1 MSTNARCVALVGPY
15 LSGKTSLMEAMLHAA
30 GAVSRKGTA
39 KDGNT
44 VGDASPESRDRNMS
58 TEILPARFN
67 YLGDDW
73 TVLDC
78 PGSVEFLQ
86 EAMHGAVVADI
97 AVVVCEPD
105 PARAIM
111 LAPILRFLNVRNIP
125 HVIFINKI
133 DTATQG
139 LAETMEALQAVS
151 GKPLV
156 VRQIPVVEGEAVGG
170 YVDLISERAYS
181 YNEGA
186 PSDLVKVPDALGDDT
201 EIARQELMES
211 LADFDDTLLEA
222 LLEEAI
228 PARDEIYA
236 YLKAALA
243 DGHVVPVLLGAAER
257 DHGVRRLLKALRHDT
272 PDVSRA
278 AARFEVGEGTAVQI
292 FKTYHTQHQGKQN
305 FGRVLSGALHEGDHL
320 GGERLGNL
328 ASMHGAAFT
337 KVAGAEAGDVV
348 AIGRLDSFRT
358 GQMLT
363 AGGADTPEAW
373 PKRLGPIYA
382 IALHA
387 EKRSDEVKLSGAL
400 QRLAEEDGSY
410 GIESN
415 PETHQLL
422 LWGQGDQ
429 HLQVGVSRLQ
439 TKYHIAVETERPQTP
454 YRETIR
460 KATQQH
466 SRFKRQSGGHGQF
479 GDVLVDIAPLPRGE
493 GFAFEEKVV
502 GGSVPRQFIPAVETG
517 VREFL
522 SRGPLGFPVVDLVVT
537 LKDGKHHPVDSS
549 EMAFKTAGRLAM
561 SEGLPNCSPT
571 LLEPILKVQVHIPSE
586 YTANIQ
592 RLLAGRRGQ
601 ILGFD
606 AREGWTGWD
615 RVEAFLPQ
623 SEMSDMI
630 IELRSLTLGVGT
642 FEWEFDHLQ
651 ELGGKLADDIVE
663 ARKQAEAH

>member
-151 GKPLV
+151 GKPLA

-243 DGHVVPVLLGAAER
+243 DGLVVPVLLGAAER

-278 AARFEVGEGTAVQI
+278 AARFEVGEGAAVQI
-292 FKTYHTQHQGKQN
+292 FKTYHAQHQGKQN
-305 FGRVLSGALHEGDHL
+305 LGRVLSGALHEGDHL

-328 ASMHGAAFT
+328 ASMHGATLT

-348 AIGRLDSFRT
+348 AIGRLDTFRT

-363 AGGADTPEAW
+363 AGGADTPEGW

-382 IALHA
+382 TALHA

-439 TKYHIAVETERPQTP
+439 TKYHIAVETERPLTP

-651 ELGGKLADDIVE
+651 ELSGKLADDIVE

>member
-156 VRQIPVVEGEAVGG
+156 VRQIPVVESEAVGG

-211 LADFDDTLLEA
+211 LADFDDTLLAA

-348 AIGRLDSFRT
+348 AIGRLDTFRT

>member
-30 GAVSRKGTA
+30 GAVTRKGTV
-39 KDGNT
+39 KEGNT

-111 LAPILRFLNVRNIP
+111 LAPILRFLDTRNIP
-125 HVIFINKI
+125 HVIFINKV
-133 DTATQG
+133 DTVTQG
-139 LAETMEALQAVS
+139 LAETMEALQGVS
-151 GKPLV
+151 SKSLV
-156 VRQIPVVEGEAVGG
+156 VRHIPVVEGEVVSG

-181 YNEGA
+181 YSEGG
-186 PSDLVKVPDALGDDT
+186 PSELISVPEALGDDS
-201 EIARQELMES
+201 ELARQELMEELS
-211 LADFDDTLLEA
+211 NFDDSLLEA
-222 LLEEAI
+222 LLEEAT

-236 YLKAALA
+236 YFKAALA
-243 DGHVVPVLLGAAER
+243 EGHVVPVMLGAAER

-278 AARFEVGEGTAVQI
+278 AGRFGAGEDAAVQV
-292 FKTYHTQHQGKQN
+292 FKTYHAQHQGKQN
-305 FGRVLSGALHEGDHL
+305 LGRVLSGALREGDHL
-320 GGERLGNL
+320 GGERIGNL
-328 ASMHGAAFT
+328 STMHGAALT
-337 KVAGAEAGDVV
+337 KVASAEAGDVV
-348 AIGRLDSFRT
+348 AIGRLDAFET

-363 AGGADTPEAW
+363 AGGAEKPGAW
-373 PKRLGPIYA
+373 PARLSPIYA

-400 QRLAEEDGSY
+400 QRLVEEDSSY
-410 GIESN
+410 RIEAN

-429 HLQVGVSRLQ
+429 QLQVGVARLQ
-439 TKYHIAVETERPQTP
+439 SKYHIAVETERPQTP
-454 YRETIR
+454 YCETIR

-522 SRGPLGFPVVDLVVT
+522 SRGPLGFPVVDVVVT

-549 EMAFKTAGRLAM
+549 EQAFKTAGRLAM
-561 SEGLPNCSPT
+561 SEGLPNCSPI
-571 LLEPILKVQVHIPSE
+571 LLEPILKVQVHVPSE

-606 AREGWTGWD
+606 AREGWAGWD
-615 RVEAFLPQ
+615 RVDAFLPQ

-642 FEWEFDHLQ
+642 FDWEFDHLQ
-651 ELGGKLADDIVE
+651 ELSGKLADDIVE

>member
-348 AIGRLDSFRT
+348 AIGRLDTFRT

>member
-133 DTATQG
+133 DTVTQG

-156 VRQIPVVEGEAVGG
+156 VRQIPVVESEAVGG

-348 AIGRLDSFRT
+348 AIGRLDTFRT

-387 EKRSDEVKLSGAL
+387 EKRSD
-400 QRLAEEDGSY
+400 
-410 GIESN
+410 
-415 PETHQLL
+415 
-422 LWGQGDQ
+422 
-429 HLQVGVSRLQ
+429 
-439 TKYHIAVETERPQTP
+439 
-454 YRETIR
+454 
-460 KATQQH
+460 
-466 SRFKRQSGGHGQF
+466 
-479 GDVLVDIAPLPRGE
+479 RGE
-493 GFAFEEKVV
+493 ALRRVAAP
-502 GGSVPRQFIPAVETG
+502 GG
-517 VREFL
+517 
-522 SRGPLGFPVVDLVVT
+522 
-537 LKDGKHHPVDSS
+537 
-549 EMAFKTAGRLAM
+549 GR
-561 SEGLPNCSPT
+561 
-571 LLEPILKVQVHIPSE
+571 
-586 YTANIQ
+586 
-592 RLLAGRRGQ
+592 RLLRHRVQPRDAPIAALGPRRPASAGRR
-601 ILGFD
+601 
-606 AREGWTGWD
+606 
-615 RVEAFLPQ
+615 LPPPDQ
-623 SEMSDMI
+623 VPHC
-630 IELRSLTLGVGT
+630 R
-642 FEWEFDHLQ
+642 
-651 ELGGKLADDIVE
+651 
-663 ARKQAEAH
+663 

>member
-30 GAVSRKGTA
+30 GAVTRKGTA

-111 LAPILRFLNVRNIP
+111 LAPILRFLDMRNIP

-133 DTATQG
+133 DTVTQG

-151 GKPLV
+151 SKPLV
-156 VRQIPVVEGEAVGG
+156 VRQIPVVEGESVGG

-186 PSDLVKVPDALGDDT
+186 PSDLVKVPEALGDDT

-236 YLKAALA
+236 YLRAALA
-243 DGHVVPVLLGAAER
+243 DGHVVPVLLGAAEP

-278 AARFEVGEGTAVQI
+278 AARFEAGEGAAVQI
-292 FKTYHTQHQGKQN
+292 FKTYHAQHQGKQN
-305 FGRVLSGALHEGDHL
+305 LGRVLSGALREGDHL
-320 GGERLGNL
+320 GGERIGNL
-328 ASMHGAAFT
+328 STMHGAALT
-337 KVAGAEAGDVV
+337 KVASAEAGDVV
-348 AIGRLDSFRT
+348 AIGRLDAFET

-363 AGGADTPEAW
+363 AASAEKPGAW
-373 PKRLGPIYA
+373 PARLSPIYA

-400 QRLAEEDGSY
+400 QRLVEEDSSY
-410 GIESN
+410 RIEAN

-429 HLQVGVSRLQ
+429 QLQVGVARLQ
-439 TKYHIAVETERPQTP
+439 SKYHIAVETERPQTP
-454 YRETIR
+454 YCETIR

-549 EMAFKTAGRLAM
+549 EQAFKTAGRLAM
-561 SEGLPNCSPT
+561 SEGLPNCSPI

-606 AREGWTGWD
+606 AREGWVGWD
-615 RVEAFLPQ
+615 RVDAFLPQ

-642 FEWEFDHLQ
+642 FDWEFDHLQ
-651 ELGGKLADDIVE
+651 ELSGKLADDIVE

>member
-348 AIGRLDSFRT
+348 AIGRLDTFRT

-363 AGGADTPEAW
+363 AGGANTPEAW

>member
-1 MSTNARCVALVGPY
+1 MSTAARCVALVGPY

-30 GAVSRKGTA
+30 GAVARKGSVRE
-39 KDGNT
+39 GNT

-58 TEILPARFN
+58 TEILPARFE
-67 YLGDDW
+67 YLGDRW

-86 EAMHGAVVADI
+86 EALNGASVADI

-105 PARAIM
+105 PARALM
-111 LAPILRFLNVRNIP
+111 LAPILRFLDARNIP
-125 HVIFINKI
+125 HIIFVNKI
-133 DTATQG
+133 DTVTDG
-139 LAETMEALQAVS
+139 LAETMEALQGVS

-156 VRQIPVVEGEAVGG
+156 VRQLPVIDGETVSG
-170 YVDLISERAYS
+170 YVDLISERAYT
-181 YNEGA
+181 YVEGA
-186 PSDLVKVPDALGDDT
+186 PSDLVKVPEALGDDA
-201 EIARQELMES
+201 ELARQELMEA

-222 LLEEAI
+222 LLEEAT

-243 DGHVVPVLLGAAER
+243 DGHVVPVLLGSAER

-278 AARFEVGEGTAVQI
+278 ASRFEAGDGVAAQI

-305 FGRVLSGALHEGDHL
+305 LARLFSGALKEGDTL
-320 GGERLGNL
+320 AGERIGNL
-328 ASMHGAAFT
+328 AVMHGGSLT
-337 KVAGAEAGDVV
+337 KTGEAEAGDVV
-348 AIGRLDSFRT
+348 AIGRIDDFRT
-358 GQMLT
+358 GQLLT
-363 AGGADTPEAW
+363 AKEAATPEAW
-373 PKRLGPIYA
+373 PTPLSPIYA
-382 IALHA
+382 VALHA

-410 GIESN
+410 RMEAN

-439 TKYHIAVETERPQTP
+439 SKYNVAVETDRPQTP

-460 KATQQH
+460 AATQQH

-493 GFAFEEKVV
+493 GFSFEEKVV
-502 GGSVPRQFIPAVETG
+502 GGAVPRQFIPAVEAG

-522 SRGPLGFPVVDLVVT
+522 ARGPLGFPVVDLAVT

-549 EMAFKTAGRLAM
+549 EQAFKTAGRLAM
-561 SEGLPNCSPT
+561 SEGLPNCSPI
-571 LLEPILKVQVHIPSE
+571 LLEPILKVQVHVPSD

-606 AREGWTGWD
+606 AREGWAGWD

-630 IELRSLTLGVGT
+630 IELRSLTLGVGS
-642 FEWEFDHLQ
+642 FEWAFDHLQ
-651 ELGGKLADDIVE
+651 ELSGKLADDIVE

>member
-133 DTATQG
+133 DTVTQG

-156 VRQIPVVEGEAVGG
+156 VRQIPVVESEAVGG

-278 AARFEVGEGTAVQI
+278 AARFEAGEGTAVQI

>member
-30 GAVSRKGTA
+30 GAVTRKGTA

-111 LAPILRFLNVRNIP
+111 LAPILRFLDMRNIP

-133 DTATQG
+133 DTVTQG

-151 GKPLV
+151 SKPLV
-156 VRQIPVVEGEAVGG
+156 VRQIPVVEGESVGG

-186 PSDLVKVPDALGDDT
+186 PSDLVKVPETLGDDT

-236 YLKAALA
+236 YLRAALA
-243 DGHVVPVLLGAAER
+243 DGHVVPVLLGAAEP

-278 AARFEVGEGTAVQI
+278 AARFEAGEGAAVQI
-292 FKTYHTQHQGKQN
+292 FKTYHAQHQGKQN
-305 FGRVLSGALHEGDHL
+305 LGRVLSGVLREGDHL
-320 GGERLGNL
+320 GGERIGNL
-328 ASMHGAAFT
+328 STMHGAALT
-337 KVAGAEAGDVV
+337 KVASAEAGDVV
-348 AIGRLDSFRT
+348 AIGRLDAFET

-363 AGGADTPEAW
+363 AGGAEKPGAW
-373 PKRLGPIYA
+373 PARLSPIYA

-400 QRLAEEDGSY
+400 QRLVEEDSSY
-410 GIESN
+410 RIEAN

-429 HLQVGVSRLQ
+429 QLQVGVARLQ
-439 TKYHIAVETERPQTP
+439 SKYHIAVETERPQTP
-454 YRETIR
+454 YCETIR

-549 EMAFKTAGRLAM
+549 EQAFKTAGRLAM
-561 SEGLPNCSPT
+561 SEGLPNCSPI

-606 AREGWTGWD
+606 AREGWAGWD
-615 RVEAFLPQ
+615 RVDAFLPQ

-642 FEWEFDHLQ
+642 FDWEFDHLQ
-651 ELGGKLADDIVE
+651 ELSGKLADDIVE

>member
-30 GAVSRKGTA
+30 GALTRKGSVR
-39 KDGNT
+39 DGNT
-44 VGDASPESRDRNMS
+44 VGDASPESRNRNMS

-86 EAMHGAVVADI
+86 EAMHGAAVADI

-111 LAPILRFLNVRNIP
+111 LAPILRFLDARNIP
-125 HVIFINKI
+125 HIIFINKI
-133 DTATQG
+133 DTVTQG
-139 LAETMEALQAVS
+139 LAETMEALQGVS
-151 GKPLV
+151 GKPVV
-156 VRQIPVVEGEAVGG
+156 VRHIPVVEGETVAG

-186 PSDLVKVPDALGDDT
+186 ASELIKVPEALGDDT
-201 EIARQELMES
+201 ELARQELMEA

-222 LLEEAI
+222 LLEEAT

-236 YLKAALA
+236 YFKAALA
-243 DGHVVPVLLGAAER
+243 DGHVVPVMLGAAER

-278 AARFEVGEGTAVQI
+278 AARFEVSDGTAVQI
-292 FKTYHTQHQGKQN
+292 FKTYHAQHQGKQN
-305 FGRVLSGALHEGDHL
+305 LGRVLSGTLNEGDNL

-328 ASMHGAAFT
+328 ASMHGAALT
-337 KVAGAEAGDVV
+337 KVASAEAGDVV
-348 AIGRLDSFRT
+348 AIGRLDAFET

-363 AGGADTPEAW
+363 AGGADKPDAW
-373 PKRLGPIYA
+373 PVQLSPIYA

-400 QRLAEEDGSY
+400 QRLAEEDCSY
-410 GIESN
+410 RIEAN

-429 HLQVGVSRLQ
+429 HLQVGVARLQ
-439 TKYHIAVETERPQTP
+439 SKYHIAVETERPQTP

-460 KATQQH
+460 KATEQH

-479 GDVLVDIAPLPRGE
+479 GDVVIDIAPLPRGE

-522 SRGPLGFPVVDLVVT
+522 HKGPLGFPVVDLVVT

-549 EMAFKTAGRLAM
+549 EQAFKTAGRLAM
-561 SEGLPNCSPT
+561 SEGLPNCNPI

-606 AREGWTGWD
+606 AREGWAGWD
-615 RVEAFLPQ
+615 RVDAFLPQ

-642 FEWEFDHLQ
+642 FDWEFDHLQ
-651 ELGGKLADDIVE
+651 ELSGKLAEDIVE

>member
-30 GAVSRKGTA
+30 GAVTRKGTV
-39 KDGNT
+39 KEGNT

-67 YLGDDW
+67 YLGDEW

-111 LAPILRFLNVRNIP
+111 LAPILRFLDTRNIP
-125 HVIFINKI
+125 HVIFINKV
-133 DTATQG
+133 DTVTQG
-139 LAETMEALQAVS
+139 LAETMEALQGVS
-151 GKPLV
+151 SKPLV
-156 VRQIPVVEGEAVGG
+156 VRHIPVVEGEVVSG

-181 YNEGA
+181 YNEDG
-186 PSDLVKVPDALGDDT
+186 PSELISVPEALGDDS
-201 EIARQELMES
+201 ELARQELMEELS
-211 LADFDDTLLEA
+211 NFDDSLLEA
-222 LLEEAI
+222 LLEEAT

-236 YLKAALA
+236 YFKAALA
-243 DGHVVPVLLGAAER
+243 EGHVVPVMLGAAER

-278 AARFEVGEGTAVQI
+278 AGRFGAGEGAAVQI
-292 FKTYHTQHQGKQN
+292 FKTYHAQHQGKQN
-305 FGRVLSGALHEGDHL
+305 LGRVLSGALREGDHL
-320 GGERLGNL
+320 GGERIGNL
-328 ASMHGAAFT
+328 ASMHGAALT
-337 KVAGAEAGDVV
+337 KVASAEAGDVV
-348 AIGRLDSFRT
+348 AIGRLDAFET

-363 AGGADTPEAW
+363 AAGAEKPDAW
-373 PKRLGPIYA
+373 PAKLSPIYA

-400 QRLAEEDGSY
+400 QRLAEEDPSY
-410 GIESN
+410 RIESN

-429 HLQVGVSRLQ
+429 QLQVGVARLQ
-439 TKYHIAVETERPQTP
+439 SKYHIAVETERPQTP
-454 YRETIR
+454 YCETIR

-522 SRGPLGFPVVDLVVT
+522 SRGPLGFPVVDVVVT

-549 EMAFKTAGRLAM
+549 EQAFKTAGRLAM
-561 SEGLPNCSPT
+561 SEGLPNCSPI
-571 LLEPILKVQVHIPSE
+571 LLEPILKVQVHVPSE

-606 AREGWTGWD
+606 AREGWAGWD
-615 RVEAFLPQ
+615 RVDAFLPQ

-642 FEWEFDHLQ
+642 FDWEFDHLQ
-651 ELGGKLADDIVE
+651 ELSGKLADDIVE

>member
-30 GAVSRKGTA
+30 GAVTRKGSV
-39 KDGNT
+39 KEGNT
-44 VGDASPESRDRNMS
+44 VGDASPESRARNMS
-58 TEILPARFN
+58 TEILPARFD
-67 YLGDDW
+67 YLGDNW

-97 AVVVCEPD
+97 VVVVCEPD
-105 PARAIM
+105 PARALM
-111 LAPILRFLNVRNIP
+111 LAPILRFLNMRNIP
-125 HVIFINKI
+125 HMIFINKI
-133 DTATQG
+133 DAATQG
-139 LAETMEALQAVS
+139 LAETMEALQGVS
-151 GKPLV
+151 NKPLV
-156 VRQIPVVEGEAVGG
+156 VRQIPVVAGETVDG
-170 YVDLISERAYS
+170 YVDLISERAYT
-181 YNEGA
+181 YKAGA
-186 PSDLVKVPDALGDDT
+186 PSDLVKVPEELGDDA
-201 EIARQELMES
+201 EIARQELMEA

-222 LLEEAI
+222 LLEEAT

-236 YLKAALA
+236 YLKSALA
-243 DGHVVPVLLGAAER
+243 EGHVVPVLLGAAER

-278 AARFEVGEGTAVQI
+278 AARFGAGAGAAVQV

-305 FGRVLSGALHEGDHL
+305 LGRVLSGALKEGDHL
-320 GGERLGNL
+320 GGERVGNL
-328 ASMHGAAFT
+328 AAMHGAALT
-337 KVAGAEAGDVV
+337 KAAAAEAGDVI
-348 AIGRLDSFRT
+348 AIGRLDAFRT

-363 AGGADTPEAW
+363 ADSANTPEAW
-373 PKRLGPIYA
+373 PQSLSPIYA
-382 IALHA
+382 VALHA

-400 QRLAEEDGSY
+400 QRLVEEDGSY
-410 GIESN
+410 GVESN

-429 HLQVGVSRLQ
+429 HLQVGVARLQ
-439 TKYHIAVETERPQTP
+439 SKYNIAVETERPQTP

-460 KATQQH
+460 KATEQH

-549 EMAFKTAGRLAM
+549 EQAFKTAGRMAM
-561 SEGLPNCSPT
+561 SEGLPNCSPI
-571 LLEPILKVQVHIPSE
+571 LLEPILKVRVHVPSE

-606 AREGWTGWD
+606 AREGWAGWD
-615 RVEAFLPQ
+615 RVDAFLPQ

-630 IELRSLTLGVGT
+630 IELRSLTLGVGS

-651 ELGGKLADDIVE
+651 ELSGKLADDIVE
-663 ARKQAEAH
+663 ARRQAEAH

>member
-30 GAVSRKGTA
+30 GAVTRKGSV
-39 KDGNT
+39 KEGNT
-44 VGDASPESRDRNMS
+44 VGDASPESRARNMS
-58 TEILPARFN
+58 TEILPARFD
-67 YLGDDW
+67 YLGDNW

-97 AVVVCEPD
+97 VVVVCEPD
-105 PARAIM
+105 PARALM
-111 LAPILRFLNVRNIP
+111 LAPILRFLDMRNIP
-125 HVIFINKI
+125 HMIFINKI
-133 DTATQG
+133 DAVTQG
-139 LAETMEALQAVS
+139 LAETMEALQGVS
-151 GKPLV
+151 SKPLV
-156 VRQIPVVEGEAVGG
+156 VRQIPVVTDETVGG
-170 YVDLISERAYS
+170 YVDLISERAYT
-181 YNEGA
+181 YKAGA
-186 PSDLVKVPDALGDDT
+186 PSDLVKVSEELGDDA
-201 EIARQELMES
+201 EIARQELMEA

-222 LLEEAI
+222 LLEEAT

-236 YLKAALA
+236 YLKSALA
-243 DGHVVPVLLGAAER
+243 EGHVVPVLLGAAER

-278 AARFEVGEGTAVQI
+278 AARFGAGAGAAVQV

-305 FGRVLSGALHEGDHL
+305 LGRVLSGALKEGDHL
-320 GGERLGNL
+320 GGERIGNL
-328 ASMHGAAFT
+328 AAMHGAALT
-337 KVAGAEAGDVV
+337 KAAAAEAGDVI
-348 AIGRLDSFRT
+348 AIGRLDAFRT

-373 PKRLGPIYA
+373 PANLSPIYA
-382 IALHA
+382 VALHA

-400 QRLAEEDGSY
+400 QRLVEEDGSY
-410 GIESN
+410 RIESN
-415 PETHQLL
+415 PETHQWR

-429 HLQVGVSRLQ
+429 HLQVGVARLQ
-439 TKYHIAVETERPQTP
+439 SKYNIAVETERPQTP

-460 KATQQH
+460 KATEQH

-502 GGSVPRQFIPAVETG
+502 GGSVPRQFIAAVETG

-549 EMAFKTAGRLAM
+549 EQAFKTAGRMAM
-561 SEGLPNCSPT
+561 SEGLPNCSPI
-571 LLEPILKVQVHIPSE
+571 LLEPILKVRVHVPSE

-606 AREGWTGWD
+606 AREGWAGWD
-615 RVEAFLPQ
+615 RVDAFLPQ

-630 IELRSLTLGVGT
+630 IELRSLTLGVGS

-651 ELGGKLADDIVE
+651 ELSGKLADDIVE
-663 ARKQAEAH
+663 ARRQAEAH

>member
-1 MSTNARCVALVGPY
+1 MSINARCVALVGPY

-30 GAVSRKGTA
+30 GAVTRKGTA

-125 HVIFINKI
+125 HFIFINKI
-133 DTATQG
+133 DTVTQG

-151 GKPLV
+151 SKPLV
-156 VRQIPVVEGEAVGG
+156 VRQIPVVEGESVGG

-186 PSDLVKVPDALGDDT
+186 PSDLVKVPEALGDDT

-243 DGHVVPVLLGAAER
+243 DGHVVPVLLGAAEP

-278 AARFEVGEGTAVQI
+278 AARFEAGEGAAVQI
-292 FKTYHTQHQGKQN
+292 FKTYHAQHQGKQN
-305 FGRVLSGALHEGDHL
+305 LGRVLSGALREGDHL
-320 GGERLGNL
+320 GGERIGNL
-328 ASMHGAAFT
+328 STMHGAALT
-337 KVAGAEAGDVV
+337 KVASADAGDVV
-348 AIGRLDSFRT
+348 AIGRLDAFET

-363 AGGADTPEAW
+363 AGGAEKPGAW
-373 PKRLGPIYA
+373 PARLSPIYA

-400 QRLAEEDGSY
+400 QRLVEEDSSY
-410 GIESN
+410 RIEAN

-429 HLQVGVSRLQ
+429 QLQVGVARLQ
-439 TKYHIAVETERPQTP
+439 SKYHIAVETERPQTP
-454 YRETIR
+454 YCETIR

-549 EMAFKTAGRLAM
+549 EQAFKTAGRLAM
-561 SEGLPNCSPT
+561 SEGLPNCSPI

-606 AREGWTGWD
+606 AREGWAGWD
-615 RVEAFLPQ
+615 RVDAFLPQ

-642 FEWEFDHLQ
+642 FDWEFDHLQ
-651 ELGGKLADDIVE
+651 ELSGKLADDIVE

>member
-15 LSGKTSLMEAMLHAA
+15 LSGKTSLMEAMLYAA
-30 GAVSRKGTA
+30 GAVTRKGTV

-67 YLGDDW
+67 YLDDDW

-86 EAMHGAVVADI
+86 EAMHGASAADI
-97 AVVVCEPD
+97 VVVVCEPD

-111 LAPILRFLNVRNIP
+111 LAPILRFLDMRNIP
-125 HVIFINKI
+125 HVIFINKV
-133 DTATQG
+133 DTVTQG
-139 LAETMEALQAVS
+139 LAETMEALQGVS
-151 GKPLV
+151 SKPLV
-156 VRQIPVVEGEAVGG
+156 VRHIPVVEGEAVQG

-186 PSDLVKVPDALGDDT
+186 ASNLIKVPETLGDDT
-201 EIARQELMES
+201 EIARQELMEA

-222 LLEEAI
+222 LLEEAT

-236 YLKAALA
+236 YFKAALA
-243 DGHVVPVLLGAAER
+243 DGQIVPVMLGAAER

-278 AARFEVGEGTAVQI
+278 AARFDVGEGASVQI

-305 FGRVLSGALHEGDHL
+305 LGRVLSGALREGDHL
-320 GGERLGNL
+320 GGERIGNL
-328 ASMHGAAFT
+328 ASMHGATFT
-337 KVAGAEAGDVV
+337 KVSNAEAGDIV
-348 AIGRLDSFRT
+348 AIGRLDAFQT

-363 AGGADTPEAW
+363 AGAAETPEAW
-373 PKRLGPIYA
+373 PAPLGAIYA
-382 IALHA
+382 VALHA
-387 EKRSDEVKLSGAL
+387 ERRSDEVKLSGAL
-400 QRLAEEDGSY
+400 QRLAEEDRSY
-410 GIESN
+410 RMEAN

-439 TKYHIAVETERPQTP
+439 SKYNVAVETERPQTP
-454 YRETIR
+454 YCETIR
-460 KATQQH
+460 KATEQR

-479 GDVLVDIAPLPRGE
+479 GDVLVNIAPLPRGE

-561 SEGLPNCSPT
+561 SEGLPNCSPI
-571 LLEPILKVQVHIPSE
+571 LLEPILKVQMHIPSE

-606 AREGWTGWD
+606 AREGWAGWD

-651 ELGGKLADDIVE
+651 ELSGKLADDIVE